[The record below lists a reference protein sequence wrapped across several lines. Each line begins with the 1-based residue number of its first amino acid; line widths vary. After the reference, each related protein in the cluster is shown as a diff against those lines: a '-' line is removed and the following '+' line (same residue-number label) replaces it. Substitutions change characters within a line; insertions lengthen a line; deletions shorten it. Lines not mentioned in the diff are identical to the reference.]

1 MIDRL
6 QRGAERLAQLQ
17 ANAVEAAAALQ
28 AARDSL
34 ATLEAEQARPAD
46 EATLATEKEA
56 EATEKEAEA
65 TEKELATVTAQQAEK
80 TKEVEALRLEKV
92 TTDTRLMMIRKTL
105 VRTSLCGEA

>member
-17 ANAVEAAAALQ
+17 ANAAEAAAALQ

-46 EATLATEKEA
+46 EATLATLEK

-65 TEKELATVTAQQAEK
+65 TEKELAT
-80 TKEVEALRLEKV
+80 V

>member
-17 ANAVEAAAALQ
+17 ANAVAAAAALQ
-28 AARDSL
+28 AARNSL

-46 EATLATEKEA
+46 EATLATLEA

>member
-17 ANAVEAAAALQ
+17 ANAAEAATALQ

-34 ATLEAEQARPAD
+34 ATLEAEQVRPAD
-46 EATLATEKEA
+46 EATLATLEA

>member
-17 ANAVEAAAALQ
+17 ANAAEAATALQ

-34 ATLEAEQARPAD
+34 ATLEAEQVRPAD
-46 EATLATEKEA
+46 EATLATL
-56 EATEKEAEA
+56 EAEA